1 MVCDKKAQYRLYHR
15 NSVRYQ
21 NVVLY
26 SPEPPIRGSG
36 YETIGVTMRG
46 NYFVLACISID
57 GRCNTQVVLQT
68 SGQYEKNF
76 FVLH

>member
-1 MVCDKKAQYRLYHR
+1 ML
-15 NSVRYQ
+15 
-21 NVVLY
+21 
-26 SPEPPIRGSG
+26 SPDPPIRGSG

-46 NYFVLACISID
+46 NHFVLACISID